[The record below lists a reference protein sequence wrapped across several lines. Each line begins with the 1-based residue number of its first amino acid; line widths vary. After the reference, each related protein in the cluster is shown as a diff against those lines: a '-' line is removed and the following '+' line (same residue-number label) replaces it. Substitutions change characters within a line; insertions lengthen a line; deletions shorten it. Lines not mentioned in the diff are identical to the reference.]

1 MYSIDIIRASILLYY
16 KLKNN
21 KIIGKKRINIIRST
35 FDLHMNT
42 LYNWIKL
49 YYNKLNNT
57 FNFSSY
63 KTNFKYNNLKITNN
77 IETFIINS
85 IDLNNNFN
93 IKKIKYNIKN
103 KFNTTLSKSS
113 IYHILHKNNLTYKKI
128 YIKNDPYN
136 DAENLKFKN
145 DLKNKIS
152 NIDINN
158 IISYDEMSIYL
169 NQKPYKGWSKRGT
182 NCFIKTKNKTIF
194 NKRYSIG
201 MSIDIKGKIDF
212 TIVEGALK
220 SNKFNKFMKKIMTSS
235 NYIFMDN
242 ASIHKN
248 SIFKQFINNN
258 NFNVIY
264 NIPYHSELNPIEYIF
279 SLLRKELLNNS
290 NSTYKNIINTI
301 VIFVK
306 KFNETYSY
314 NIFNKCFN
322 NLLK

>member
-1 MYSIDIIRASILLYY
+1 MYSIDIIKSSINLYY
-16 KLKNN
+16 KLKKE
-21 KIIGKKRINIIRST
+21 KILGSKRIEIIQTTFNIHINS
-35 FDLHMNT
+35 

-49 YYNKLNNT
+49 YYNKSINV

-63 KTNFKYNNLKITNN
+63 KTNFKYNNLKITDK
-77 IETFIINS
+77 IEVFILNS

-93 IKKIKYNIKN
+93 IKKIKNI
-103 KFNTTLSKSS
+103 FNITLSKSS
-113 IYHILHKNNLTYKKI
+113 IYYIFHKNNLTYKKI
-128 YIKNDPYN
+128 YVKNDPYN
-136 DAENLKFKN
+136 DEQKIKFKQ

-169 NQKPYKGWSKRGT
+169 NQKPFKGWSKKGNNCYITT
-182 NCFIKTKNKTIF
+182 NNKTIF

-201 MSIDIKGKIDF
+201 MSISIKGKINF
-212 TIVEGALK
+212 TITEGSLK
-220 SNKFNKFMKKIMTSS
+220 SINFNKFMKKIMNKN

-248 SIFKQFINNN
+248 APFKKFINDN

-279 SLLRKELLNNS
+279 SLLRKELLTYD
-290 NSTYKNIINTI
+290 NSTFKQIINII
-301 VIFVK
+301 VK
-306 KFNETYSY
+306 FIKNFNSKYSY

-322 NLLK
+322 NINNFLI